1 MIQIKIYAGIVVM
14 ILFYGISLFSKDTI
28 KSELMVAFSI
38 IIGVLIY
45 KQLSNQK
52 KICLKEGI

>member
-1 MIQIKIYAGIVVM
+1 MIQIKIYAGIAVL
-14 ILFYGISLFSKDTI
+14 ILFFGISLFSKDPI

-38 IIGVLIY
+38 IIGILIY

-52 KICLKEGI
+52 NIQK